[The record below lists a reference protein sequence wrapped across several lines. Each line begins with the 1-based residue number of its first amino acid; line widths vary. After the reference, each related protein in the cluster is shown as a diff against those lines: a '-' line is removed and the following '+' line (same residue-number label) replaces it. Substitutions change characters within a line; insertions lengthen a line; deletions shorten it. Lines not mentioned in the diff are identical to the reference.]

1 MKQQRLCRQQDERL
15 YTNGAENLIH
25 FAFIKQLT
33 SELVC
38 ANSAS
43 GTFTP
48 ILPGWPHAPP
58 SGFINSSRL
67 IIALRFTRMIF
78 SSRINLRSDYRKFS
92 PPLARLSR

>member
-1 MKQQRLCRQQDERL
+1 MKQQRVRRQQDERL

-25 FAFIKQLT
+25 FAFIKPLT
-33 SELVC
+33 LELVC

-58 SGFINSSRL
+58 SGFINCSRL
-67 IIALRFTRMIF
+67 ITALRFTPTIF
-78 SSRINLRSDYRKFS
+78 SSRINFRSDYRTFS
-92 PPLARLSR
+92 GRLARSSQ

>member
-1 MKQQRLCRQQDERL
+1 MKQQRVCREQDERL

-33 SELVC
+33 LEVVC

-58 SGFINSSRL
+58 SGFINSSRS
-67 IIALRFTRMIF
+67 IIALRFTPTIF
-78 SSRINLRSDYRKFS
+78 SSPINLRSDYRKFWAR
-92 PPLARLSR
+92 LARSSR